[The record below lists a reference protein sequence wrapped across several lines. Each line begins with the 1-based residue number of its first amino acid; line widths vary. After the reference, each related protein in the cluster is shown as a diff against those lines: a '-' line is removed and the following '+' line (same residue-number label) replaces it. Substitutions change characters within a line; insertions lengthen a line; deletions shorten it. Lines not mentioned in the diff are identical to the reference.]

1 MKKYFIVF
9 IAVVFVAGCGLK
21 KKEEGFSGVTEKNSY
36 VAQGFEYLQK
46 SDIANALRSFDL
58 AIKKDRMFR
67 QNAFTVS
74 LRTHK
79 LKGPLDG
86 YWAYSVN
93 LEYRVL
99 FRFINNHEVLYYDI
113 GTHEIYH

>member
-1 MKKYFIVF
+1 MDRPIRIIHIPSDFRKSF
-9 IAVVFVAGCGLK
+9 
-21 KKEEGFSGVTEKNSY
+21 
-36 VAQGFEYLQK
+36 QK
-46 SDIANALRSFDL
+46 LPAHIQDL